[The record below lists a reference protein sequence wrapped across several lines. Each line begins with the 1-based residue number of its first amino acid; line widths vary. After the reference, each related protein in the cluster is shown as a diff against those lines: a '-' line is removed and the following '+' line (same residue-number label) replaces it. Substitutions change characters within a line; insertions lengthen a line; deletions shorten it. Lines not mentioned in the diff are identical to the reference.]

1 MATRTFV
8 IVLTLSLL
16 AGPAFAQ
23 IENISVEGGVD
34 LVSHYIF
41 RGVVTTDKPTAQPTL
56 TLGFGDSGFAFNIW
70 GSAALKQRSI
80 QDAVDELDF
89 TLTYDGN
96 LGEQYENVGFT
107 AGYIQYTFPSAE
119 KGERISGE
127 LFAGLSLDV
136 PASPSVTLYRD
147 FGLIDYWYLNGGAG
161 HEVQLTPEGNVSLG
175 VSGDIGYSDFTDKF
189 EFNHVG
195 GSVSVNASHS
205 LFSASATIGIIRWI
219 EDINPDHRRAEPRF
233 GAASVWVLHVLA
245 ARDRLFIGRILVFC
259 RVSNRRSRA
268 VVPEPGTS
276 KIVPA
281 SF

>member
-1 MATRTFV
+1 MPTRTLLV
-8 IVLTLSLL
+8 VLTLSLF
-16 AGPAFAQ
+16 ASPAFAQ
-23 IENISVEGGVD
+23 IGNVSVEGGVD

-107 AGYIQYTFPSAE
+107 AGYIQYTFPSAK

-147 FGLIDYWYLNGGAG
+147 FGLVDYWYLNGSIG

-175 VSGDIGYSDFTDKF
+175 VSGDIGYSDKTEKF

-195 GSVSVNASHS
+195 VSVSLSASHS
-205 LFSASATIGIIRWI
+205 LFSLSPTIGIIRWI
-219 EDINPDHRRAEPRF
+219 EDINEGRDEQTQ
-233 GAASVWVLHVLA
+233 VW
-245 ARDRLFIGRILVFC
+245 GG
-259 RVSNRRSRA
+259 VSL
-268 VVPEPGTS
+268 
-276 KIVPA
+276 
-281 SF
+281 SFAY